1 MIGLSGYLSEIDA
14 DAPLAQTSDSQTL
27 AASVYARHQLNS
39 GLIVDGQLSV
49 GKLSF
54 DTSRAVTLVDVQQT
68 LTSESSDLLLSG
80 GIGLSY
86 DIPAGQ
92 HTFSPVIELRYARV
106 ELDATQETGGSLALQ
121 FNRDVYDS
129 TQGRAGFDYELASSG
144 IQINSTA
151 QLVWEFTEGPQLL
164 GAQFVNGTG
173 PSANFV
179 INGNERTWGEVGA
192 YVAFGKG
199 PFTVGLGVDTTI
211 GRSRANTQVVRA
223 DATFRF

>member
-1 MIGLSGYLSEIDA
+1 MSL
-14 DAPLAQTSDSQTL
+14 
-27 AASVYARHQLNS
+27 
-39 GLIVDGQLSV
+39 GQ
-49 GKLSF
+49 LSF
-54 DTSRAVTLVDVQQT
+54 DTNRNVNLLGNEQT
-68 LTSESSDLLLSG
+68 LTSESSDLLFSG

-86 DIPAGQ
+86 DIPAGE
-92 HTFSPVIELRYARV
+92 HPFSPVIEFRYARV
-106 ELDATQETGGSLALQ
+106 ELDTTEETGGSLALQ
-121 FNRDVYDS
+121 FDRDVYVS

-144 IQINSTA
+144 IQVNSTA
-151 QLVWEFTEGPQLL
+151 QLVWEFTEGPQHL

-192 YVAFGKG
+192 YVAFGEG
-199 PFTVGLGVDTTI
+199 PFAIGLGVDTTI